1 MDTKSC
7 SLKEPTTPTRRK
19 FFCEKCDYNTAK
31 KSSWIKH
38 KNTKK
43 HMKIDGYKK
52 VARVSKKVAN
62 VLYFKITSENKF
74 ECLAC
79 GKNYKFKSGLYKHRA
94 NCSHLENIIT
104 EKLDSSKEPGKIT
117 EINFKEEN
125 NDSEILNLK
134 NELSDLKGLLKDVIL
149 TQKTTAELTQSMVN
163 QTNKV
168 VNQTIYNNCNNQN
181 MTINV
186 FLNEQCKDALNLS
199 DWVNGIKVSLEDL
212 QYSRANGFVNGVTNI
227 IQKQLQDL
235 KPTERPIHCSDKKRL
250 QFYIKDNNEWVKDKD
265 NKKIDS
271 TITNIKLKQSKSITE
286 WENLHPTYKEDP
298 NLRDEWCAI
307 LAGITE
313 GDTGNA
319 LKEKLALKR
328 RIANYMELKQAMS
341 SEKD

>member
-7 SLKEPTTPTRRK
+7 SKKKLADR
-19 FFCEKCDYNTAK
+19 FYCDNCDYTTSK
-31 KSSWIKH
+31 KSSWLKH
-38 KNTKK
+38 LETKK
-43 HMKIDGYKK
+43 HKRNDGYKK

-79 GKNYKFKSGLYKHRA
+79 GKKYKFKSGLYKHRA
-94 NCSHLENIIT
+94 NCSKFENIMT
-104 EKLDSSKEPGKIT
+104 EKIISSKKSEKIT

-125 NDSEILNLK
+125 TDSEILNLK

-149 TQKTTAELTQSMVN
+149 TQKTTAELTQSMVS

-250 QFYIKDNNEWVKDKD
+250 QFYIKDNNEWIKDKD

-286 WENLHPTYKEDP
+286 WEKLHPTYKEDP

-313 GDTGNA
+313 GDKGKA

-328 RIANYMELKQAMS
+328 RIANYMELKEAMS
-341 SEKD
+341 SENE

>member
-7 SLKEPTTPTRRK
+7 SKKLLNTNR
-19 FFCEKCDYNTAK
+19 FFCDKCDYSTSK
-31 KSSWIKH
+31 KSSWLKH
-38 KNTKK
+38 LNTKK
-43 HMKIDGYKK
+43 HKRIDGYKK

-62 VLYFKITSENKF
+62 VQYFKMTSENKF

-79 GKNYKFKSGLYKHRA
+79 GKKYKFKSGLYKHRA
-94 NCSHLENIIT
+94 NCSHLENIMT
-104 EKLDSSKEPGKIT
+104 EKLDSSKEQDKIT
-117 EINFKEEN
+117 EINPKEEN

-149 TQKTTAELTQSMVN
+149 TQKTTAELTQNMVK
-163 QTNKV
+163 QTAA
-168 VNQTIYNNCNNQN
+168 NQTIYNNCNNQN

-250 QFYIKDNNEWVKDKD
+250 QFYIKDNNEWIKDKD

-286 WENLHPTYKEDP
+286 WEKLHPTYKEDP

-313 GDTGNA
+313 GDTGDVR
-319 LKEKLALKR
+319 KEKLALKR

-341 SEKD
+341 SENE

>member
-1 MDTKSC
+1 M
-7 SLKEPTTPTRRK
+7 
-19 FFCEKCDYNTAK
+19 
-31 KSSWIKH
+31 
-38 KNTKK
+38 
-43 HMKIDGYKK
+43 
-52 VARVSKKVAN
+52 
-62 VLYFKITSENKF
+62 
-74 ECLAC
+74 
-79 GKNYKFKSGLYKHRA
+79 
-94 NCSHLENIIT
+94 
-104 EKLDSSKEPGKIT
+104 
-117 EINFKEEN
+117 
-125 NDSEILNLK
+125 
-134 NELSDLKGLLKDVIL
+134 
-149 TQKTTAELTQSMVN
+149 
-163 QTNKV
+163 
-168 VNQTIYNNCNNQN
+168 
-181 MTINV
+181 
-186 FLNEQCKDALNLS
+186 
-199 DWVNGIKVSLEDL
+199 EDL

>member
-1 MDTKSC
+1 
-7 SLKEPTTPTRRK
+7 
-19 FFCEKCDYNTAK
+19 
-31 KSSWIKH
+31 
-38 KNTKK
+38 
-43 HMKIDGYKK
+43 
-52 VARVSKKVAN
+52 
-62 VLYFKITSENKF
+62 
-74 ECLAC
+74 
-79 GKNYKFKSGLYKHRA
+79 
-94 NCSHLENIIT
+94 
-104 EKLDSSKEPGKIT
+104 
-117 EINFKEEN
+117 
-125 NDSEILNLK
+125 
-134 NELSDLKGLLKDVIL
+134 
-149 TQKTTAELTQSMVN
+149 MVN
-163 QTNKV
+163 QTSKV

>member
-7 SLKEPTTPTRRK
+7 SKKKITDR
-19 FFCEKCDYNTAK
+19 FYCDKCDYTTSK
-31 KSSWIKH
+31 KSSWLKH
-38 KNTKK
+38 LETKK
-43 HMKIDGYKK
+43 HKRNDGYKK

-79 GKNYKFKSGLYKHRA
+79 GKKYKFKSGLYKHRA
-94 NCSHLENIIT
+94 NCSNFENVMT
-104 EKLDSSKEPGKIT
+104 EKLISSKKSEKIT

-125 NDSEILNLK
+125 TDSEILNLK

-149 TQKTTAELTQSMVN
+149 TQKTTAELTQSMVS

-250 QFYIKDNNEWVKDKD
+250 QFYIKDNDEWVKDKD

-286 WENLHPTYKEDP
+286 WEKLHPTYKEDP

-313 GDTGNA
+313 GDTGDVR
-319 LKEKLALKR
+319 KEKLALKR